1 MRIQQQNPFGHSRIR
16 TKRDINIHALL
27 EKARR
32 RKDPEAIQQLEEL
45 GIKILWRE
53 ENK

>member
-1 MRIQQQNPFGHSRIR
+1 MRSRQGNPFSYNRIR